1 MSQIAFAVTQ
11 DFMQNRLFDITS
23 ARDNCLERFVVLKQ
37 TIGLIGISCDTLDTC
52 SAASIDVL
60 VCSDITSNLR
70 EILNLIKLNSTIRIL
85 YLPTEP
91 PVVSCLHDSDFL
103 GRVPFDR
110 VLFWNDEFARHYK
123 HAVKCNIGQPIINLE
138 LIPFVDF
145 NDKKFLSVIT
155 SSKLIKHENGIHK
168 ERYKAFEFF
177 SKKPE
182 GLELF
187 GAGWEG
193 VELPFVKTSYKGMC
207 EGKKDVL
214 KNYKFSI
221 CFENAKNYPG
231 LITEKIFDCFAA
243 GTVPIYY
250 GPPNVQDYIPLNC
263 FIDFCS
269 FGGYEELYQFLVN
282 MTEVEYQV
290 YLDAAKAFIKSKE
303 YYEFTSKRFAEIVS
317 EQIQAVLKE
326 PKPNRT
332 VLSFKWSLF
341 KIVLR
346 NPLYFLK
353 NLKQCRRFLF
363 DLFFS

>member
-1 MSQIAFAVTQ
+1 M
-11 DFMQNRLFDITS
+11 
-23 ARDNCLERFVVLKQ
+23 
-37 TIGLIGISCDTLDTC
+37 
-52 SAASIDVL
+52 
-60 VCSDITSNLR
+60 
-70 EILNLIKLNSTIRIL
+70 
-85 YLPTEP
+85 
-91 PVVSCLHDSDFL
+91 
-103 GRVPFDR
+103 
-110 VLFWNDEFARHYK
+110 
-123 HAVKCNIGQPIINLE
+123 
-138 LIPFVDF
+138 
-145 NDKKFLSVIT
+145 
-155 SSKLIKHENGIHK
+155 
-168 ERYKAFEFF
+168 
-177 SKKPE
+177 
-182 GLELF
+182 
-187 GAGWEG
+187 
-193 VELPFVKTSYKGMC
+193 
-207 EGKKDVL
+207 
-214 KNYKFSI
+214 
-221 CFENAKNYPG
+221 
-231 LITEKIFDCFAA
+231 
-243 GTVPIYY
+243 PIYY